1 MWENARELGHERLGT
16 VLIAQMLETL
26 AWGNIHR
33 SRDCRMLRP
42 QGCRPGPRLQA
53 GHRLGQRNVGL

>member
-1 MWENARELGHERLGT
+1 M

-26 AWGNIHR
+26 TCATPTEAPTVACF
-33 SRDCRMLRP
+33 SRK
-42 QGCRPGPRLQA
+42 GARPGPRLQA